1 MKKIFLLVLLI
12 LPLYG
17 EVDTLW
23 TKVFMPDSAGG
34 AIGRAVAV
42 DHDNNYVI
50 AGYKLIET
58 YGKKVWVL
66 KLDPNTGDTLW
77 TYAPD
82 FWGSATD
89 VGIANDGNYIVVGTR
104 WSSDWSYPDSLLVI
118 KLDRITGNP
127 IWIKTFSGFS
137 RNYFQKVAIDMN
149 GNIVIGATTEPVN
162 SDSGWQIVNAMILKL
177 SPTNGDTIWTTVID
191 STTHLTTLITDI
203 IVDRDNNYIAAT
215 SLDTPVV
222 YKISSADGSLIWTLP
237 FSYGTSITSIAVDQ
251 EGHYVFAGDTSCN
264 VGCLWVTR
272 VNPNNLQREW
282 TTTHAFRGWTYY
294 NTHPKSL
301 IIDKNNYYFIAGGVD
316 YYNVLYPWI
325 IVLAPYKGNLVYEEY
340 KYDFAPSDWD
350 DGEFMSTALDTSGN
364 YISCGYNYFG
374 DTAGV
379 IIAKFTPVDREI
391 MWYENYSIHS
401 YRLLDNSL
409 RISDDGN
416 YLLPIAQPL
425 GYNQL
430 IIGFEKIDSL
440 GDPISTVSCTTD
452 FYIVNG
458 LTLNQDTVTFLCRR
472 LTNSDNYAIARMDN
486 NGCVSTWYY
495 TLSRG
500 SFEKIVTLP
509 DGDFVVAGNSVYS
522 NGDRGPTVARI
533 SHENGDT
540 LWVNRNYLAQ
550 HVEVMSIALDSSGY
564 VVIGGWANDG
574 TGRRFLLLKINPT
587 SGNAMWINEF
597 GGTNYGI
604 VSIDVGPDGNYFAAG
619 INYDSLFVYKIASNG
634 NTLWSTLVD
643 SERYYSKALVKFDRN
658 SGKVVLFSSR
668 FYAELDGNT
677 GEVIHEKWFDSNYH
691 GPLYLWMVDGF
702 VVDNGGHYIIR
713 HDSVVTKLYGSSPM
727 TGIVESPIREKIG
740 ANEIPGILSTHGL
753 NFDIRTHGEKV
764 RVTIFRVDGRK
775 ILEKKISTIRGQN
788 HLHFSLGSGVYFIEV
803 RKTRG
808 VERFKA
814 VVVN

>member
-1 MKKIFLLVLLI
+1 MKKIFILILLS

-23 TKVFMPDSAGG
+23 TKVFMPDSARGV
-34 AIGRAVAV
+34 ISRAVAV

-50 AGYKLIET
+50 AGSKYQYQT
-58 YGKKVWVL
+58 YEDTLWVL
-66 KLDPNTGDTLW
+66 KLNPEGDTVW
-77 TYAPD
+77 TFTTD
-82 FWGSATD
+82 FASRASD

-118 KLDRITGNP
+118 KLDRNTGNP

-162 SDSGWQIVNAMILKL
+162 GDSGWQIVKGMILKL
-177 SPTNGDTIWTTVID
+177 SPANGDTIWTTVID

-215 SLDTPVV
+215 SLDTPMV

-237 FSYGTSITSIAVDQ
+237 FSYGTSITSIAIDQ

-301 IIDKNNYYFIAGGVD
+301 IVDKNNYYFIAGGVD
-316 YYNVLYPWI
+316 YYSLLYPWI
-325 IVLAPYKGNLVYEEY
+325 IVLAPYRGNLVYEEY

-350 DGEFMSTALDTSGN
+350 NGEFMSAALDTSGN
-364 YISCGYNYFG
+364 YVACGYNYFG
-374 DTAGV
+374 DTGAV
-379 IIAKFTPVDREI
+379 IVAKFTPVDREI
-391 MWYENYSIHS
+391 MWYKNYSVHS
-401 YRLLDNSL
+401 YMLLDNSM
-409 RISDDGN
+409 RISVDGN

-425 GYNQL
+425 GYDQL
-430 IIGFEKIDSL
+430 VIGFEKMDSL

-452 FYIVNG
+452 FYDVKSF
-458 LTLNQDTVTFLCRR
+458 TLKQDTVVFLARR
-472 LTNSDNYAIARMDN
+472 MTNSDNYAIARMDN
-486 NGCVSTWYY
+486 NGCLSTWYY

-500 SFEKIVTLP
+500 TFEKIVALP
-509 DGDFVVAGNSVYS
+509 NGDFVVAGNSVYS

-550 HVEVMSIALDSSGY
+550 HVEVMSIALDSSGC

-574 TGRRFLLLKINPT
+574 TGRRLLLMKINPA
-587 SGNAMWINEF
+587 SGNAMWVNEF
-597 GGTNYGI
+597 NAANYGI
-604 VSIDVGPDGNYFAAG
+604 VSIDVGPNGNYFAAG
-619 INYDSLFVYKIASNG
+619 INYDSLYVYKIDSNG

-643 SERYYSKALVKFDRN
+643 SGGYDKAFVKFDPN
-658 SGKVVLFSSR
+658 SGRVVVFSSR

-677 GEVIHEKWFDSNYH
+677 GEVIHEKLFDSNYH
-691 GPLYLWMVDGF
+691 GPLYIWMVDGF

-713 HDSVVTKLYGSSPM
+713 SDSVVTKLYGSSPM
-727 TGIVESPIREKIG
+727 TGIVESPIHEEIRENK
-740 ANEIPGILSTHGL
+740 IPGILSTHGL
-753 NFDIRTHGEKV
+753 NFDIRTHGEMVKV
-764 RVTIFRVDGRK
+764 AVYRVDGRK
-775 ILEKKISTIRGQN
+775 ILEREIRTIRGQN